1 MAAVKQR
8 AGNHAKSVGDEISK
22 QVGATATLAKDA
34 STSTAWLYPIRGV
47 FYLAG
52 HRELYKPILSALMG
66 AALVS
71 VITVLACFVL
81 LYLPQAGF
89 LALFS
94 GPLGFIAAVPLV
106 LSEAAVISLTLGKL
120 LYLDGAAEDLFDA
133 TLMVKGHESLVGNG
147 RSLGKKGGSVAKR
160 MGTRLS
166 KPLSRFSAASIARY
180 IISLPLNFVPGLGT
194 ALFLLFNG
202 SRAGPS
208 YHNRYFELKK
218 LSSDK
223 REAFVKKNSG
233 SYTAFGVAAQALQL
247 VPVAGLALTLSTS
260 VGAALW
266 AADIESSDALSKMSD
281 APQPSGKSRSEL

>member
-1 MAAVKQR
+1 MRSQ
-8 AGNHAKSVGDEISK
+8 
-22 QVGATATLAKDA
+22 
-34 STSTAWLYPIRGV
+34 
-47 FYLAG
+47 
-52 HRELYKPILSALMG
+52 
-66 AALVS
+66 
-71 VITVLACFVL
+71 
-81 LYLPQAGF
+81 
-89 LALFS
+89 
-94 GPLGFIAAVPLV
+94 
-106 LSEAAVISLTLGKL
+106 LTPSS
-120 LYLDGAAEDLFDA
+120 FDA

-180 IISLPLNFVPGLGT
+180 IICAPPAYLARQLTPWAALPLNFVPGLGT

-233 SYTAFGVAAQALQL
+233 SYTAFVR
-247 VPVAGLALTLSTS
+247 
-260 VGAALW
+260 
-266 AADIESSDALSKMSD
+266 
-281 APQPSGKSRSEL
+281 RS